1 MTPAVSVH
9 ERARA
14 LLNRS
19 VVEEISGD
27 ERCWLDLHVDGCT
40 PCSAHRVALLETI
53 NGVHSQI
60 GAVSASAALVRK
72 TQSAVRHR
80 AAQLQRDEERMGPL
94 WIACMLAGLWALL
107 SIPLIWEG
115 TRWLAG
121 HTSVSI
127 FVWQTAAVFVW
138 LMPAGLSVALGV
150 WARGLRAVEG

>member
-1 MTPAVSVH
+1 MSQVISIH

-19 VVEEISGD
+19 VVEEITAE
-27 ERCWLDLHVDGCT
+27 ERGWLDFHVDGCT

-53 NGVHSQI
+53 NGVHAEL
-60 GAVSASAALVRK
+60 GNVSATAALVRK
-72 TQSAVRHR
+72 TQSAVRIR
-80 AAQLQRDEERMGPL
+80 AAELQRREERMGPL

-115 TRWLAG
+115 AQWLAG
-121 HTSVSI
+121 HTSVSMV
-127 FVWQTAAVFVW
+127 VWQTAAIFIW

>member
-1 MTPAVSVH
+1 MNSAISMH

-19 VVEEISGD
+19 VVEEISAE
-27 ERCWLDLHVDGCT
+27 ERSWLDFHVDGCT

-53 NGVHSQI
+53 NGVHTELGS
-60 GAVSASAALVRK
+60 VSATAALVRK
-72 TQSAVRHR
+72 TQSAVRIR
-80 AAQLQRDEERMGPL
+80 AAELHRHDERMGPL

-115 TRWLAG
+115 TQWLAG

-127 FVWQTAAVFVW
+127 FVWQTAAIFAW

>member
-1 MTPAVSVH
+1 MTQIPSLH

-14 LLNRS
+14 LMNRS
-19 VVEEISGD
+19 LVEEVTAE
-27 ERCWLDLHVDGCT
+27 ERSCLDLHVDGCT

-53 NGVHSQI
+53 NGVHSEL

-72 TQSAVRHR
+72 TQSAVRIR
-80 AAQLQRDEERMGPL
+80 AAEMQRTEERMGPL

-121 HTSVSI
+121 HTSVSM

-150 WARGLRAVEG
+150 WARGLHAVEG

>member
-1 MTPAVSVH
+1 VTQVASIH

-19 VVEEISGD
+19 VVEEITLE
-27 ERCWLDLHVDGCT
+27 ERTWLHLHVDGCT

-53 NGVHSQI
+53 NGVH
-60 GAVSASAALVRK
+60 GELGTVSASAALVRK
-72 TQSAVRHR
+72 TQSAVRIR
-80 AAQLQRDEERMGPL
+80 AAELQRNEERMGPL

-115 TRWLAG
+115 TQWLAG
-121 HTSVSI
+121 HTSVSM
-127 FVWQTAAVFVW
+127 FVWQTAAVFAW

-150 WARGLRAVEG
+150 WARGLHAVEG

>member
-1 MTPAVSVH
+1 VTQNLSIH

-19 VVEEISGD
+19 VVEDISAE
-27 ERCWLDLHVDGCT
+27 ERMWLDLHVDGCT

-53 NGVHSQI
+53 NGVHSEL
-60 GAVSASAALVRK
+60 GSVSASAALVRK
-72 TQSAVRHR
+72 TQSAVRIR
-80 AAQLQRDEERMGPL
+80 AAELQRNEERMGPL

-115 TRWLAG
+115 TQWLAG

-127 FVWQTAAVFVW
+127 VVWQTAAVFVW

-150 WARGLRAVEG
+150 WARGMSAVEG